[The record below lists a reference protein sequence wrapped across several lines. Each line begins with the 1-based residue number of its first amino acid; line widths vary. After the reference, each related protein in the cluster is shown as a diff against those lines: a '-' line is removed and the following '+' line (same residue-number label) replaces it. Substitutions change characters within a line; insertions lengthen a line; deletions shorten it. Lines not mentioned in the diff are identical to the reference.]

1 MNNPYLEEFRQLTA
15 RFDYDSGEGSIG
27 SFVEGMERTWYAR
40 GKLTSK
46 YSWAI
51 PNEEALSAIA
61 RYAPILEIGAGTGY
75 WAHLLRQMGVD
86 VVALDSH
93 PPRED
98 TDHNSYHP
106 FKATWT
112 HVRKPFGPG
121 LSVYHK
127 HALFLCWPPY
137 ATSMARRWLLR
148 YPGDTV
154 IYIGEGPS
162 GCNADDSFF
171 FHLERLFE
179 QVEEVTIPQWPGLHD
194 RMTIWRRRA
203 RQCSEVAAKRG

>member
-1 MNNPYLEEFRQLTA
+1 MHIEYLEELRQLTNG
-15 RFDYDSGEGSIG
+15 RFDFSNWSAFN
-27 SFVEGMERTWYAR
+27 FVSAMELLFPAREGMVR
-40 GKLTSK
+40 K

-51 PNEEALSAIA
+51 PNEEALQTIA

-75 WAHLLRQMGVD
+75 WAYLLRQMGVE
-86 VVALDSH
+86 VAALDLN

-98 TDHNSYHP
+98 SDCNPHHP
-106 FKATWT
+106 FQSTWT

-121 LSVYHK
+121 LAVYHK

-137 ATSMARRWLLR
+137 DSPMARRWLLR

-154 IYIGEGPS
+154 IYVGEWRG
-162 GCNADDSFF
+162 GCTADDDFF

-179 QVEEVTIPQWPGLHD
+179 PIEYVSIPQWPGLHD
-194 RMTIWRRRA
+194 SLSIWRRK
-203 RQCSEVAAKRG
+203 KR